1 MATETPAAA
10 AREPKPPAGDAA
22 FFSAVDE
29 LYASRGALAVVE
41 LWHAGD
47 GRVAVWTASRGLS
60 LDDMIRS
67 VRTSAGY
74 GDALRFVNYAYSG
87 AARGTLAGFLGH
99 GDRRV
104 LRIVS
109 SGWRKF
115 LDVRAWK
122 VEEQETETRLLRLRD
137 VYQGAH
143 AAGEDV
149 EGWRGWRD
157 TRGALREAA
166 REASWQQFVAAAE
179 DYAGSRWPLMRA
191 LGLGD
196 LWYSIRKWRQLE
208 ALTEGRR
215 AEQTRLAHASLISIG
230 DFAGFDAPPDVAAA
244 PGAIAVNRLGLATLP
259 RHPSCFPYPSSFAA
273 LGAPTSVDGGY

>member
-1 MATETPAAA
+1 
-10 AREPKPPAGDAA
+10 
-22 FFSAVDE
+22 
-29 LYASRGALAVVE
+29 
-41 LWHAGD
+41 
-47 GRVAVWTASRGLS
+47 
-60 LDDMIRS
+60 MIRS
-67 VRTSAGY
+67 VRASAGY

-109 SGWRKF
+109 RGWRKF

-122 VEEQETETRLLRLRD
+122 AEEQETETRLLRLRD
-137 VYQGAH
+137 AYQSAH
-143 AAGEDV
+143 AAGEDG
-149 EGWRGWRD
+149 ESWRGWRGRRD
-157 TRGALREAA
+157 AEVSRGALREAA

-215 AEQTRLAHASLISIG
+215 AEQTRLAHASLMSIG

-244 PGAIAVNRLGLATLP
+244 PGAFAVNRFGLAALL
-259 RHPSCFPYPSSFAA
+259 RHPPSSSPGPSSFAA
-273 LGAPTSVDGGY
+273 LGAPTSADGGY